1 MKKLIS
7 ILIFFSLSS
16 YSDAVQVVNTV
27 LKKDLSYEQFTT
39 INDEKKISTGVIKK
53 SDGETII
60 EVISP
65 YKEKYVINKDKII
78 VYDFEFNNTSEIE
91 ILKTDNK
98 ETNKNKISFIKSKI
112 QEIGFENTAIQY
124 SASSSSTNKGNI
136 GWITSKTL
144 SKEIFNIISKLKIGE
159 VSDIIKRQNSYLIL
173 KLNDKKTSVI
183 KNIDMLTL
191 KANLINAK
199 KNEMFELY
207 SRSHLSKLK
216 NNILIEYKWMIK

>member
-16 YSDAVQVVNTV
+16 YSDAVEEVNRV
-27 LKKDLSYEQFTT
+27 LKKDLSYQQFTT

-91 ILKTDNK
+91 ISNIDNLVFDIILYGI
-98 ETNKNKISFIKSKI
+98 EKSKVNDP
-112 QEIGFENTAIQY
+112 QTS
-124 SASSSSTNKGNI
+124 SASPSQPEAIHKESSRNPHGLLPDSL
-136 GWITSKTL
+136 WSL
-144 SKEIFNIISKLKIGE
+144 HEFLK
-159 VSDIIKRQNSYLIL
+159 
-173 KLNDKKTSVI
+173 
-183 KNIDMLTL
+183 
-191 KANLINAK
+191 
-199 KNEMFELY
+199 
-207 SRSHLSKLK
+207 H
-216 NNILIEYKWMIK
+216 